1 MSAEPVGDES
11 NDLVPLLDECY
22 GLVTGA
28 VSYLG
33 PRDLLRATHLEA
45 WTVQDLLFHQLLD
58 AQRALMAFAQPIE
71 DSADTD
77 AVSYWKGFTRQ
88 TSPEEEAAHARYVRL
103 SAAAYGPGDG
113 LVRHWTDLS
122 TAALNAAHRTPPAV
136 RVRTQGHVLTARDFV
151 HTLVVEASVHYLDL
165 TVRLD
170 AAPPPMR
177 GLSLVREVLEGLLAS
192 PLPARWDDVEAAL
205 KGTGRVELSAE
216 DRQDLGYLAGGFPV
230 FG

>member
-1 MSAEPVGDES
+1 MPEDES
-11 NDLVPLLDECY
+11 NALVPLLDECY

-45 WTVQDLLFHQLLD
+45 WTVQDLLFHQMLD
-58 AQRALMAFAQPIE
+58 AQRALMAFAQPV
-71 DSADTD
+71 DDQPDTS
-77 AVSYWKGFTRQ
+77 AVSYWKRFTRQ
-88 TSPEEEAAHARYVRL
+88 PSPEEEAAHARYVRL

-122 TAALNAAHRTPPAV
+122 SAALNAAHRTPPEV

-165 TVRLD
+165 TVRLE

-177 GLSLVREVLEGLLAS
+177 GLSLVREVLDGLLGS
-192 PLPARWDDVEAAL
+192 PLPERWDDAEAAL
-205 KGTGRVELSAE
+205 KGTGRIDLTPE
-216 DRQDLGYLAGGFPV
+216 DRRELGFAAGGFPV

>member
-1 MSAEPVGDES
+1 MRDGES
-11 NDLVPLLDECY
+11 QDLVPLLDECY

-28 VSYLG
+28 VRNLG

-45 WTVQDLLFHQLLD
+45 WTVQDLLFHQMLD
-58 AQRALMAFAQPIE
+58 AQRALMAFAQPVDE
-71 DSADTD
+71 RPDTD
-77 AVSYWKGFTRQ
+77 AVSYWKRFTRQ
-88 TSPEEEAAHARYVRL
+88 PSPEDEAAHARFVRL

-122 TAALNAAHRTPPAV
+122 SAAVNAAHRTPSGAS
-136 RVRTQGHVLTARDFV
+136 VRTQGHILTARDFV

-165 TVRLD
+165 TVRLE

-177 GLSLVREVLEGLLAS
+177 GLSLVREVLVGLMGG
-192 PLPARWDDVEAAL
+192 PLPERWDDVEAAL
-205 KGTGRVELSAE
+205 KGTGRVDLSAE
-216 DRQDLGYLAGGFPV
+216 DRTKLGVLAGGFPV